1 MRRIAVLGFKGGIG
15 KTTTC
20 VNLGAALAQQGHRV
34 LLVDSDAQANV
45 STALGVT
52 ETKNT
57 LAELLGRQVKAE
69 ECVMPVRENL
79 YLLPGSL
86 ELFKAQQRMVLE
98 IAREELLKQLL
109 VGLDAYDYIL
119 LDCAPSMSLLTINV
133 WTYAEEAILPISME
147 ALAVAGTRRFLQ
159 YLEETSRLLGRGAT
173 SRLVV
178 PTFYDSR
185 RRASQQVLESL
196 VTEFGS
202 MVTHPIRIDT
212 KLSEAPG
219 GGQTIYEYAPDC
231 RGAADYAQ
239 LAELVEAMPPL
250 AGS

>member
-20 VNLGAALAQQGHRV
+20 INLGAALAELGHRV

-52 ETKNT
+52 ETKST
-57 LAELLGRQVKAE
+57 LAEVLGRQVRAE
-69 ECVMPVRENL
+69 ECVVPVRENL

-86 ELFKAQQRMVLE
+86 DLYKAQQRMVLE
-98 IAREELLKQLL
+98 IAREEILVQLL
-109 VGLDAYDYIL
+109 AGLNGYDYVF
-119 LDCAPSMSLLTINV
+119 LDCAPSMSLLTINA
-133 WTYAEEAILPISME
+133 WTYAEEAFLPISME
-147 ALAVAGTRRFLQ
+147 ALAVAGTRHFLQ
-159 YLEETSRLLGRGAT
+159 YLQETSRLLGRGAQV
-173 SRLVV
+173 RLVV

-185 RRASQQVLESL
+185 RRVSQQVLESL
-196 VTEFGS
+196 LAEFGS

-239 LAELVEAMPPL
+239 LAELVVAMPSL
-250 AGS
+250 MGS

>member
-1 MRRIAVLGFKGGIG
+1 MRRIAILGFKGGIG

-20 VNLGAALAQQGHRV
+20 VNLGAALAQQGQRV

-52 ETKNT
+52 ETENT
-57 LAELLGRQVKAE
+57 LAEVLGRQVGAE
-69 ECVMPVRENL
+69 DCVTPVRENL

-86 ELFKAQQRMVLE
+86 DLFKTQQRMVLE
-98 IAREELLKQLL
+98 IAREELLKQLFS
-109 VGLDAYDYIL
+109 GLYGYDYVL

-133 WTYAEEAILPISME
+133 WTYADEAILPISME
-147 ALAVAGTRRFLQ
+147 ALAVAGTTQFLQ
-159 YLEETSRLLGRGAT
+159 YLEETSRLLGRGA
-173 SRLVV
+173 SVRLVV

-185 RRASQQVLESL
+185 RRVSQQVLESL
-196 VTEFGS
+196 GTEFGS

-219 GGQTIYEYAPDC
+219 GGQTIFEYAPDC

-250 AGS
+250 LSN

>member
-20 VNLGAALAQQGHRV
+20 VNLGAALAQRGHRV

-52 ETKNT
+52 EVKNT
-57 LAELLGRQVKAE
+57 LAKVLGRQAKAE

-86 ELFKAQQRMVLE
+86 ELFKTQQRMVLE
-98 IAREELLKQLL
+98 IAREELLKELL
-109 VGLDAYDYIL
+109 VGLNGYDYIF

-147 ALAVAGTRRFLQ
+147 ALAVAGTRQFLQ
-159 YLEETSRLLGRGAT
+159 YLEATSRLLGRGAC